1 MGKIRNKNIKPKKK
15 LGIVVNA
22 CTPVIGLLKQED
34 FKFEVR
40 MLNIVRP
47 HPNKNE
53 NKTII

>member
-1 MGKIRNKNIKPKKK
+1 MGKIRNKNIKPKK

-47 HPNKNE
+47 NPNKNQ